1 MSTNDLMLNKSSSV
15 LSSPVNY
22 YPQIAEYGNLVEVT
36 SGFKHDT
43 FVVDGVKYVRRY
55 NVDSRYPNMNPIMCF
70 EPDLS
75 SVPTAAPTS
84 SPTAATLAVL
94 SVSQVSDNQNLSFPL
109 VLPLYTTT
117 CRSVIV

>member
-1 MSTNDLMLNKSSSV
+1 M
-15 LSSPVNY
+15 NY
-22 YPQIAEYGNLVEVT
+22 SPQIAEYGNLVEVT

-43 FVVDGVKYVRRY
+43 FVVDGVKYIRRY

-84 SPTAATLAVL
+84 SPTVGTLAVL

-109 VLPLYTTT
+109 VLPSYSTTT
-117 CRSVIV
+117 YRSIIV